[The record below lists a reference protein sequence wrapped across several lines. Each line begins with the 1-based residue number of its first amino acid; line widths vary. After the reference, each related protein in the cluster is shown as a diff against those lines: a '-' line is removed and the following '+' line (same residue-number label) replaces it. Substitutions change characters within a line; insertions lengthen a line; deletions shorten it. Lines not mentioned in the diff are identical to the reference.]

1 MSLLSYDFSIEELQ
15 EWRLHP
21 SIFWRGKV
29 FLGCKLLTIEIS
41 LRRTFQEALALYMED
56 LGFLEDLFWGGQWS
70 IIIGYRRSSAK
81 SLLNLN
87 TSRWPLTSNSHD
99 SWRETNC

>member
-41 LRRTFQEALALYMED
+41 LLRTFQEALVLYMED
-56 LGFLEDLFWGGQWS
+56 LASWKICSEVVNGQSFLVIDGHLQNLF
-70 IIIGYRRSSAK
+70 
-81 SLLNLN
+81 
-87 TSRWPLTSNSHD
+87 
-99 SWRETNC
+99 